1 MLAMKR
7 KVDAHMIA
15 VMGLLIALMVVLSQ
29 ILGFETS
36 YIKITFSFVP
46 QLIMG
51 MLFGP
56 FWTAVGS
63 SLADIAGMV
72 IFPKSAYF
80 FGFTI
85 NAFVGGLIYG
95 YFFYRKEVT
104 LKRAAM
110 VVLLNTLLIT
120 LILTP
125 IWLAMMLNIPLT
137 SWAIWSVRL
146 LKAVIMFPIQTALI
160 YIVGR
165 AIPYKRLIRRFV

>member
-1 MLAMKR
+1 MKR

-104 LKRAAM
+104 LKRAAT
-110 VVLLNTLLIT
+110 VVLLNTILIT

-125 IWLAMMLNIPLT
+125 IWLAMMLNIPLAKSSHHVPDT
-137 SWAIWSVRL
+137 NCVDLHRRACGT
-146 LKAVIMFPIQTALI
+146 IQTADPT
-160 YIVGR
+160 V
-165 AIPYKRLIRRFV
+165 RLTSKKER

>member
-1 MLAMKR
+1 MKR

-29 ILGFETS
+29 ILGFETA
-36 YIKITFSFVP
+36 YLKLTFTFVP
-46 QLIMG
+46 ELIMG

-56 FWTAVGS
+56 FWTAVGAS
-63 SLADIAGMV
+63 VADIAGM
-72 IFPKSAYF
+72 ILFPKSAYF

-104 LKRAAM
+104 WKRAAT

-137 SWAIWSVRL
+137 SWAIWSARL
-146 LKAVIMFPIQTALI
+146 MKAVIMFPIQTVLI
-160 YIVGR
+160 YFVGR
-165 AIPYKRLIRRFV
+165 AVPYKSLTRRFT

>member
-1 MLAMKR
+1 MLVMKR

-29 ILGFETS
+29 ILGFETA
-36 YIKITFSFVP
+36 YLKLTFTFVP
-46 QLIMG
+46 ELIMG

-56 FWTAVGS
+56 FWTAVGAS
-63 SLADIAGMV
+63 VADIAGM
-72 IFPKSAYF
+72 ILFPKSAYF

-104 LKRAAM
+104 WKRAAT

-137 SWAIWSVRL
+137 SWAIWTARL
-146 LKAVIMFPIQTALI
+146 MKAVIMFPIQTVLI
-160 YIVGR
+160 DFVGR
-165 AIPYKRLIRRFV
+165 AVPYKRLTRRFT

>member
-1 MLAMKR
+1 
-7 KVDAHMIA
+7 MIA
-15 VMGLLIALMVVLSQ
+15 VMGLFDCLNGRLVAN
-29 ILGFETS
+29 LGFETS
-36 YIKITFSFVP
+36 ISKITFSFVP

-56 FWTAVGS
+56 LDS
-63 SLADIAGMV
+63 SWLLISRYRRNGD
-72 IFPKSAYF
+72 FSKSAYF

-125 IWLAMMLNIPLT
+125 IWLAMMLNIPDKLGD
-137 SWAIWSVRL
+137 L
-146 LKAVIMFPIQTALI
+146 
-160 YIVGR
+160 VGPLAKHNVPDTKLR
-165 AIPYKRLIRRFV
+165 

>member
-1 MLAMKR
+1 MKR

-29 ILGFETS
+29 ILGFETA
-36 YIKITFSFVP
+36 TFTFVP
-46 QLIMG
+46 ELIMG

-56 FWTAVGS
+56 FWTAVGAS
-63 SLADIAGMV
+63 VADIAGM
-72 IFPKSAYF
+72 ILFPKSAYF

-104 LKRAAM
+104 WKRAAT

-137 SWAIWSVRL
+137 SWAIWSARL
-146 LKAVIMFPIQTALI
+146 MKAVIMFPIQTVLI
-160 YIVGR
+160 YFVGR
-165 AIPYKRLIRRFV
+165 AVPYKRLTRRFT

>member
-1 MLAMKR
+1 MKR

-29 ILGFETS
+29 ILGFETA
-36 YIKITFSFVP
+36 YLKLTFTFVP
-46 QLIMG
+46 ELIMG

-56 FWTAVGS
+56 FWTAVGAS
-63 SLADIAGMV
+63 VADVAGM
-72 IFPKSAYF
+72 ILFPKAAYF

-95 YFFYRKEVT
+95 YFFYQKEVT
-104 LKRAAM
+104 WKRAAT
-110 VVLLNTLLIT
+110 VVLLNTILIT

-137 SWAIWSVRL
+137 SWAIWSARL
-146 LKAVIMFPIQTALI
+146 VKAIVMFPVQTVLI
-160 YIVGR
+160 YVVGR
-165 AIPYKRLIRRFV
+165 AVPYKRLTRRFS

>member
-1 MLAMKR
+1 
-7 KVDAHMIA
+7 
-15 VMGLLIALMVVLSQ
+15 
-29 ILGFETS
+29 
-36 YIKITFSFVP
+36 
-46 QLIMG
+46 
-51 MLFGP
+51 
-56 FWTAVGS
+56 
-63 SLADIAGMV
+63 MV

-165 AIPYKRLIRRFV
+165 AVPYKRLIRRFV